1 MPKGKVVFITGLLS
15 QPRCIKRVKA
25 FLDDGFECHVYGYNR
40 GKYDVNKYPVEVHLV
55 ELGVLEDGTHY
66 LRKTRQLFRDI
77 RLCVK
82 HYKDEKVVFY
92 AFGFIQAL
100 ILKLLKKPY
109 AYEVSDILY
118 AYPRFKRVLP
128 VLKYLDK
135 KLIIKSV
142 ATTMTS
148 GGFYNFY
155 GLKNNNIFIVPNKVS
170 PSLSREAVQPLPNKG
185 AGIRFGFV
193 GAIRY
198 ETVFRFAELIG
209 KYYPNHSFH
218 FWGGT
223 LLKAA
228 GERLNKLQNE
238 YSNVF
243 NHGVFRN
250 PSDLPLIYS
259 ELDVV
264 VACYTVQS
272 LNERLAE
279 PNKLYEAIFFCKPIV
294 VSTGIY
300 LSERVEELHCGY
312 CLDATSDEGIKSFI
326 DSTSWEGINRIS
338 SYEFNMPKSEFVSD
352 QQDLNA
358 FIAQKAELMF

>member
-25 FLDDGFECHVYGYNR
+25 FLDDGFECHVYGYDR
-40 GKYDVNKYPVEVHLV
+40 GKYDVNKYPEGVHLIK
-55 ELGVLEDGTHY
+55 LGVLEDGTRY
-66 LRKTRQLFRDI
+66 LRKTRRLIKDI
-77 RLCVK
+77 RKCVK
-82 HYKDEKVVFY
+82 RYKGERVVFY

-100 ILKLLKKPY
+100 VLRLLKKPY
-109 AYEVSDILY
+109 AYEISDILY
-118 AYPRFKRVLP
+118 AYPRFERVLP

-170 PSLSREAVQPLPNKG
+170 PDLSREAVQPLPNKG

-198 ETVFRFAELIG
+198 ETVFRFAEIIG
-209 KYYPNHSFH
+209 KYYPDYSFH
-218 FWGGT
+218 FYGGALRKT
-223 LLKAA
+223 TQDLLM
-228 GERLNKLQNE
+228 KLQNN
-238 YSNVF
+238 YDNIF
-243 NHGVFRN
+243 NHGTFRN
-250 PSDLPLIYS
+250 PSDLPSIYD

-294 VSTGIY
+294 VSKDIY
-300 LSERVEELHCGY
+300 LSERVEKLHCGY
-312 CLDATSDEGIKSFI
+312 CIDATSDGEIKSLI
-326 DSTSWEGINRIS
+326 DSLSWEAINSIS
-338 SYEFNMPKSEFVSD
+338 IHEFNLPANEFVSN
-352 QQDLNA
+352 QQDLND
-358 FIAQKAELMF
+358 FIAQWIK